1 MTVAEIFAIILASKG
16 NQPMTKKELVELLNA
31 NFADNEEV
39 FVRYDDDQG
48 ECVGEIK
55 SVEDV
60 TQNFIKRHFQ
70 VLNPIT
76 DEWEVWPREDH
87 PTYHG
92 YKNGEYREII
102 DREWSETKKCIC
114 VE

>member
-1 MTVAEIFAIILASKG
+1 
-16 NQPMTKKELVELLNA
+16 MTKKELVELLNA
-31 NFADNEEV
+31 KFADDEEV

-60 TQNFIKRHFQ
+60 TQNFIKRRFQ
-70 VLNPIT
+70 VLNPAT
-76 DEWEVWPREDH
+76 NEWEDWPRGDEH

-92 YKNGEYREII
+92 YKREECRVIV

-114 VE
+114 VV